1 MISRVG
7 VCGSSVASDVVMT
20 SRIAVVNLFATV
32 TVSVFVASTV
42 DAVSFA
48 AVEYSISTQGGVGG
62 KLLLLRE
69 GRIGLQWRGER
80 RTINT
85 QGGVGGGCISKC
97 F

>member
-1 MISRVG
+1 MQ
-7 VCGSSVASDVVMT
+7 
-20 SRIAVVNLFATV
+20 
-32 TVSVFVASTV
+32 
-42 DAVSFA
+42 
-48 AVEYSISTQGGVGG
+48 SISTQGGVGG

>member
-1 MISRVG
+1 M
-7 VCGSSVASDVVMT
+7 
-20 SRIAVVNLFATV
+20 
-32 TVSVFVASTV
+32 ASTV

-48 AVEYSISTQGGVGG
+48 AVEYSISTQGGVAG

>member
-1 MISRVG
+1 MRKFRSVRCCYDFSYCCG
-7 VCGSSVASDVVMT
+7 ELVCHSL
-20 SRIAVVNLFATV
+20 NL
-32 TVSVFVASTV
+32 SVFVASTV

-69 GRIGLQWRGER
+69 GRIGLQWRDER